1 MLSVSFIGGIKK
13 SLVSQTLKKRS
24 LAALRWTW
32 ENCKT
37 YVKGEKGWAALSP
50 TFGQTCQ
57 LTFCVTAIKV
67 VLQTNGHKQVKMECK
82 NYAYNQYQHKNF
94 IH

>member
-1 MLSVSFIGGIKK
+1 MLSVSFLGGIKK
-13 SLVSQTLKKRS
+13 SLVSQTLEKRS

-37 YVKGEKGWAALSP
+37 YVKGEKRWAALSL

-57 LTFCVTAIKV
+57 LTFCVTAIKE
-67 VLQTNGHKQVKMECK
+67 VLQTNGLKEVKMECK
-82 NYAYNQYQHKNF
+82 NNTYNSK
-94 IH
+94 

>member
-13 SLVSQTLKKRS
+13 CLVSQTLKKRS

-37 YVKGEKGWAALSP
+37 YVKGEKRWAALSL

-67 VLQTNGHKQVKMECK
+67 VLQTNGHKQVEMECK
-82 NYAYNQYQHKNF
+82 NYVYN
-94 IH
+94 